1 MSWISTNNLR
11 RFADNLFH
19 GKLSFNGNVTHNG
32 AVEFNGGVKV
42 NTVEAEFNAPVFFT
56 GPAMYK
62 GNEVA
67 TKADVAANSITAD
80 DALSSTSTNAIQNRV
95 VQQEFTSVRSAIPT
109 KISQLTN
116 DSSYTTTGYVR
127 SAIASARASIESKIP
142 TKLSQLT
149 NDSGYLTEHQSLDG
163 YVKTVNNTA
172 PDHNGNVTIAVS
184 GGGGAN
190 TNTANTW
197 TATQTFGDIVFT
209 GLEKCDWYTAVDDSV
224 KPTKSRA
231 LIMKSSSGV
240 LTIDM
245 SELAKQTSNDWHNAI
260 PFKFIILCSSGPFT
274 LKIDGISNLYIN
286 NVTITDDMILEGFV
300 FGGTSSTYAFIS
312 ATSLNINV
320 SGEIS

>member
-109 KISQLTN
+109 KVSQLTN
-116 DSSYTTTGYVR
+116 DSSYTTTNYVR
-127 SAIASARASIESKIP
+127 SAVASARSSIEAKIP
-142 TKLSQLT
+142 TKISQLT
-149 NDSGYLTEHQSLDG
+149 NDSGYLTKHQSLDG
-163 YVKTVNNTA
+163 YVKTSEQNTWSA
-172 PDHNGNVTIAVS
+172 AQTFVITKHNTEFAVTLDGNITPTTSSIYGFVDSNITLDLNTIAAQV
-184 GGGGAN
+184 AEN
-190 TNTANTW
+190 ETMI
-197 TATQTFGDIVFT
+197 F
-209 GLEKCDWYTAVDDSV
+209 
-224 KPTKSRA
+224 RA
-231 LIMKSSSGV
+231 YL
-240 LTIDM
+240 
-245 SELAKQTSNDWHNAI
+245 
-260 PFKFIILCSSGPFT
+260 LCSSDSQYT
-274 LKIDGISNLYIN
+274 LTVKSPASTLLYAGDPVDYAISKFGTILTAYIIKGIGSSQPLIF
-286 NVTITDDMILEGFV
+286 LS
-300 FGGTSSTYAFIS
+300 TSK
-312 ATSLNINV
+312 L
-320 SGEIS
+320 GL